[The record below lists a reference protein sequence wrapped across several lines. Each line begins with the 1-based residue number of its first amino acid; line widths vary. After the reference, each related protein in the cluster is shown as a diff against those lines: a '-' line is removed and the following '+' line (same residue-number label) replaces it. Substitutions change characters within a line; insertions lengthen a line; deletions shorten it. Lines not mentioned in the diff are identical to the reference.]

1 MQNVILSKSLR
12 LTLII
17 FLLSGMLVMPQ
28 GSVKAAGFP
37 GAPANGDFE
46 QGRGVGWQEASTHG
60 YDIVWNPSAHG
71 GNPAPVHG
79 GNWMAYLGD
88 ENNEVSRVWQSVS
101 VDVNMH
107 LSFWYWLN
115 SEESICGNDIGYV
128 LFNSTTVQS
137 WNLCTSNDT
146 GGWVQGTVDL
156 SAFAGQTGNIEFRTT
171 SNGSLFSGML
181 IDDVTFSYVYDTF
194 IDVSITDPFLPYI
207 KSLANA
213 GITSGCSTTP
223 VMYCPNVAVTRAQMA
238 IFLERGIH
246 TSSYNPP
253 AVGAST
259 GFGDV
264 AISYWAAA
272 WIKQLVTEGITAG
285 CGTGT
290 YCPESPVTRAQMA
303 VFLLRSKYGTSYS
316 PPAVG
321 GSTGFTDVPPTY
333 WAAAWIKQLAA
344 EGITGGCGT
353 GTYCPESP
361 VTRGQMAVFLVRT
374 FSLP

>member
-1 MQNVILSKSLR
+1 MKKQLLPRSIRLALGIL
-12 LTLII
+12 
-17 FLLSGMLVMPQ
+17 LLAAMVVPQ
-28 GSVKAAGFP
+28 RSVRAAP
-37 GAPANGDFE
+37 SAPVNSNFE
-46 QGRGVGWQEASTHG
+46 QGRNVGWQESSTNG
-60 YDIVWNPSAHG
+60 FAIVWNPSAHNG
-71 GNPAPVHG
+71 FPAPAHG
-79 GNWMAYLGD
+79 GSWIAYLGD
-88 ENNEVSRVWQSVS
+88 ENNEVSRVWQNLTLAPNTH
-101 VDVNMH
+101 VN
-107 LSFWYWLN
+107 FWYWLN
-115 SEESICGNDIGYV
+115 SEDSCGNDFGYV
-128 LFNSTTVQS
+128 FFNSTIIQS
-137 WNLCTSNDT
+137 WDLCNST
-146 GGWVQGTVDL
+146 GGWVQGTLDL
-156 SAFAGQTGNIEFRTT
+156 SAYAGQTADFEFRTT
-171 SNGSLFSGML
+171 SNATLFSGML
-181 IDDVTFSYVYDTF
+181 IDDVVFYDTF
-194 IDVSITDPFLPYI
+194 TDVLLSDPFLPYI

-223 VMYCPNVAVTRAQMA
+223 VMYCPSVAVNRAQMA
-238 IFLERGIH
+238 VFLERGIH
-246 TSSYNPP
+246 GSAYVPP

-259 GFGDV
+259 GFSDV

-272 WIKQLVTEGITAG
+272 WIKQLAAEGITGG

-290 YCPESPVTRAQMA
+290 YCPESAVTRAQMA
-303 VFLLRSKYGTSYS
+303 IFLLRAKHGTSYS